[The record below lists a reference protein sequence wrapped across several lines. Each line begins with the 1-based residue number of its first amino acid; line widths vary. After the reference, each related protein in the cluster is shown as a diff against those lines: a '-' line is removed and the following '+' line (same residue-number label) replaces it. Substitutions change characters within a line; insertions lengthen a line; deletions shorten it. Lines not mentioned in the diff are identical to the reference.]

1 MLGLNGAALSA
12 LKRLKT
18 RLRSSLKKEM
28 LESLLQI
35 TINGPPVQSSEHLIS
50 KAVALWKDRKRRR
63 KLPWPSQLLQ
73 KESLLPPNLEYEEQ
87 EMDDIRP
94 LNLGQEEEME
104 EDLEQGQEEEVS
116 NLEKNQEEQ
125 GLELPK

>member
-1 MLGLNGAALSA
+1 M
-12 LKRLKT
+12 
-18 RLRSSLKKEM
+18 
-28 LESLLQI
+28 
-35 TINGPPVQSSEHLIS
+35 
-50 KAVALWKDRKRRR
+50 
-63 KLPWPSQLLQ
+63 PSQLQQ

-116 NLEKNQEEQ
+116 NLEKKLRRTNRRD
-125 GLELPK
+125 GVSKGT